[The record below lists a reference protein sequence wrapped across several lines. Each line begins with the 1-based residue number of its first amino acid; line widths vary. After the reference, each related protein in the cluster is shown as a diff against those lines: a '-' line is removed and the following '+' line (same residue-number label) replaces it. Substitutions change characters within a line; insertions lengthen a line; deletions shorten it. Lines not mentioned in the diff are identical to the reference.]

1 MQYGKIINE
10 KLRKI
15 HNNIII
21 LYVQSDTLL
30 LADVFEIFRNMC
42 LKIFELDPARLLSA
56 SGLLW
61 QAALKKSKVKLDL
74 LTDIDLLLMVE
85 KVLEEECV
93 TLFTDMQK
101 LITNTWKIMMKI
113 KNRHILNIG
122 M

>member
-1 MQYGKIINE
+1 MQYGKIIMKNLG
-10 KLRKI
+10 KY

-30 LADVFEIFRNMC
+30 LADVFEIFRNMR

>member
-1 MQYGKIINE
+1 MQYGKIIMKNVG
-10 KLRKI
+10 KY

-61 QAALKKSKVKLDL
+61 QASLKKSKVKLDL

>member
-1 MQYGKIINE
+1 MKNLGKY
-10 KLRKI
+10 

-61 QAALKKSKVKLDL
+61 QASLKKSKVKLDL
-74 LTDIDLLLMVE
+74 LTDVDLLLMVE